1 MFDILAAV
9 WQFTSGEGAPLAC
22 RLKMTLLFHEC
33 EAHMH
38 IFRAFA
44 EQNSLHRRSLQVKM
58 STFDA
63 WLCWC
68 ALALQPAPLCCGLLQ
83 PWMHNISRFCC
94 MRQNMC

>member
-1 MFDILAAV
+1 MFDILDAV

-44 EQNSLHRRSLQVKM
+44 EPNSLH
-58 STFDA
+58 
-63 WLCWC
+63 
-68 ALALQPAPLCCGLLQ
+68 
-83 PWMHNISRFCC
+83 
-94 MRQNMC
+94 